1 MLEVFLT
8 EEQKKLRE
16 EARDFVKSVP
26 RQYLLDMDA
35 DKIKFPKELLQEM
48 GRRRLLGLRCS
59 PRYGGRGLKWV
70 EELLVLNEISKLGIV
85 PACVATVVSIVTEA
99 VEAFGTEEQKQRYIV
114 PTLRGE
120 KYCAEALT
128 EPSGGSDFFFSTTT
142 RAKKENGY
150 YVLRGQ
156 KRFIVGGEGAD
167 YFLVFAITNPG
178 AGRDAMSAFLVEREM
193 GVEVKHVYGLM
204 GCRGGGVARIAFKDV
219 KVPEENLLGKEGEGG
234 KIFYR
239 IMIPER
245 ITSGITGGAREMLM
259 IAARYAMRRK
269 AFGTEI
275 KNFEAVSF
283 KIADSLMKLD
293 AVDAF
298 AYAVARTVDEG
309 VGTPGYRRRLVS
321 ELKKFSTQ
329 VQWEVINDAMQIVGG
344 LGYTNIFPI
353 ERALREARLPLIWT
367 GTNEIQS
374 LIIQHE
380 FFKELRE
387 KEAEGRDVEKDV
399 PHPEEV
405 LKEEK
410 VYEPGEP

>member
-1 MLEVFLT
+1 
-8 EEQKKLRE
+8 
-16 EARDFVKSVP
+16 
-26 RQYLLDMDA
+26 
-35 DKIKFPKELLQEM
+35 
-48 GRRRLLGLRCS
+48 
-59 PRYGGRGLKWV
+59 
-70 EELLVLNEISKLGIV
+70 
-85 PACVATVVSIVTEA
+85 
-99 VEAFGTEEQKQRYIV
+99 
-114 PTLRGE
+114 
-120 KYCAEALT
+120 
-128 EPSGGSDFFFSTTT
+128 
-142 RAKKENGY
+142 
-150 YVLRGQ
+150 
-156 KRFIVGGEGAD
+156 
-167 YFLVFAITNPG
+167 
-178 AGRDAMSAFLVEREM
+178 
-193 GVEVKHVYGLM
+193 
-204 GCRGGGVARIAFKDV
+204 
-219 KVPEENLLGKEGEGG
+219 
-234 KIFYR
+234 
-239 IMIPER
+239 
-245 ITSGITGGAREMLM
+245 
-259 IAARYAMRRK
+259 MRRK